1 MHINVRRQTQ
11 LNHYRRMSISTPEW
25 QNRAAKCASRS
36 GAGNMISLR
45 TYLLGNS
52 DGELESSYRR
62 MINLFLQA
70 ISRHAVE
77 GDRADYERFRS
88 DMNDFADRFTPKL
101 SISEQFMVLGEA
113 LRALEDYNRDTS
125 KSLRVQI
132 EELRTMINAL
142 TQTVIVVG
150 ASNGTFVARLQE
162 IEKVLKR
169 PGTVEDLHLV
179 NLQLGECLLHV
190 RGEALRRKTE
200 GKVALESV
208 QQEPAQSQE
217 RLNGWSLRT
226 RPDSPI
232 GLPGTA
238 EALKGLQEATAAPGT
253 KFLLLAVIDSLQ
265 AVNARFGYGIGEQV
279 LAMAAEHFRSSL
291 PAEDKLY
298 PWQGNA
304 LLAVL
309 GRTASIDSI
318 RAEVR
323 RFADKKLEKA
333 FVIGSRSVLLPIC
346 ASWVIFPI
354 VPPVDLLVRKIE
366 TFTAQVS
373 PETAHR

>member
-1 MHINVRRQTQ
+1 
-11 LNHYRRMSISTPEW
+11 
-25 QNRAAKCASRS
+25 
-36 GAGNMISLR
+36 MISLK

-70 ISRHAVE
+70 LSRHAVE
-77 GDRADYERFRS
+77 GDKADYERFRS
-88 DMNDFADRFTPKL
+88 DMNDFAERFTTKL

-113 LRALEDYNRDTS
+113 LRALEDYNRDAS

-132 EELRTMINAL
+132 TGLRNLITVL
-142 TQTVIVVG
+142 TQTVIVLG

-162 IEKVLKR
+162 IEKALKR
-169 PGTVEDLHLV
+169 AGTLEDIHLAH
-179 NLQLGECLLHV
+179 LQLGECLLHV
-190 RGEALRRKTE
+190 RGEALRQKTE
-200 GKVALESV
+200 RKVAVESL
-208 QQEPAQSQE
+208 QREPTESQE
-217 RLNGWSLRT
+217 RLGSRSLNT
-226 RPDSPI
+226 GLDSALD
-232 GLPGTA
+232 LPGKA
-238 EALKGLQEATAAPGT
+238 EALKGLREAAAAPDT

-265 AVNARFGYGIGEQV
+265 AVNARFGYAIGEQV
-279 LAMAAEHFRSSL
+279 LAMAAEHFRRSL

-298 PWQGNA
+298 PWQGTA

-309 GRTASIDSI
+309 SRTAAIDSI

-323 RFADKKLEKA
+323 RFADKKLEKV

-354 VPPVDLLVRKIE
+354 VPPVDVLVRKIE

-373 PETAHR
+373 PETASR

>member
-1 MHINVRRQTQ
+1 VAE
-11 LNHYRRMSISTPEW
+11 SV
-25 QNRAAKCASRS
+25 AKCASCS
-36 GAGNMISLR
+36 GAVNMISLR

-77 GDRADYERFRS
+77 GDKADYERFRS
-88 DMNDFADRFTPKL
+88 DMNAFAERFTPKL
-101 SISEQFMVLGEA
+101 SIPGQFMVLGEA
-113 LRALEDYNRDTS
+113 LRALEDYNRNTS

-132 EELRTMINAL
+132 AELRNMITAL

-169 PGTVEDLHLV
+169 PGTVEDIHLV

-190 RGEALRRKTE
+190 RGEALLQKTE
-200 GKVALESV
+200 GKVSPDSF
-208 QQEPAQSQE
+208 QQELAQSHE
-217 RLNGWSLRT
+217 RLDGWSLRT
-226 RPDSPI
+226 SLDLPME
-232 GLPGTA
+232 LPGKA
-238 EALKGLQEATAAPGT
+238 EALKGLQEAAGAPGT

-265 AVNARFGYGIGEQV
+265 AVNARFGPDIAEQV
-279 LAMAAEHFRSSL
+279 LAMATEHFRISL
-291 PAEDKLY
+291 RAEDKLY
-298 PWQGNA
+298 QWQGIA

-309 GRTASIDSI
+309 GRTTSIDSI

-323 RFADKKLEKA
+323 RFADKKLEKV

-354 VPPVDLLVRKIE
+354 IPPVDVLVRKIE

-373 PETAHR
+373 PETANR